1 MRCLACGAEMQL
13 VQVVADDTMPVS
25 GYEHHT
31 FECMGCTEV
40 EHRLVFRRE
49 PTRPV
54 SRAEPTPIPR
64 NEPVGTPSAWARA
77 VARLRSQQIAL
88 EEQAAHSRAV
98 NAVRQMMRPWDD
110 FTRDREVPPYPP
122 MLKEHPTVTFTPHKD
137 RYQHS
142 ALLLEA
148 LADVV
153 GRLRNLQPIL
163 DGERDVD
170 SRPPLARL
178 DGNLEAC
185 GKRRAA
191 TVAGVERVNSSR
203 ASDDDASLIE
213 PVAT

>member
-1 MRCLACGAEMQL
+1 
-13 VQVVADDTMPVS
+13 
-25 GYEHHT
+25 
-31 FECMGCTEV
+31 
-40 EHRLVFRRE
+40 
-49 PTRPV
+49 
-54 SRAEPTPIPR
+54 
-64 NEPVGTPSAWARA
+64 
-77 VARLRSQQIAL
+77 
-88 EEQAAHSRAV
+88 
-98 NAVRQMMRPWDD
+98 
-110 FTRDREVPPYPP
+110 